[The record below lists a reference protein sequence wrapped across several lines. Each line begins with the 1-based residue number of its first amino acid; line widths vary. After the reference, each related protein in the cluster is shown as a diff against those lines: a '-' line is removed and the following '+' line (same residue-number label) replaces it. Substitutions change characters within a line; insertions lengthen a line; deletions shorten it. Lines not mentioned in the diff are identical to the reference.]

1 MVGEVFLSDEL
12 GEFVAQIEDLT
23 DELAVVV
30 FAATPDCGKG
40 GPYFFAERIAVGVGH
55 DGYVAGGLQGETP
68 TFCALLLRALAGGV
82 ECRFW
87 QARQLFLIGDYFLPC
102 VRAIEAVLGI
112 FLGELGELALDF
124 ASALLLFR
132 REVGSSF
139 TEIGESFFNVAPF
152 SEGEV
157 FVTTLDAVGFE
168 LLPEGFVEWDAGE
181 EFADF
186 RQHGVVCCA

>member
-1 MVGEVFLSDEL
+1 M
-12 GEFVAQIEDLT
+12 A

-30 FAATPDCGKG
+30 LAAAPDCGIG
-40 GPYFFAERIAVGVGH
+40 RPYFLTERIAVGVGH
-55 DGYVAGGLQGETP
+55 DGYVAGGLQGKTP
-68 TFCALLLRALAGGV
+68 TFCALLHRALAAGV
-82 ECRFW
+82 EGRFW

-139 TEIGESFFNVAPF
+139 TEIGESFFNVASF
-152 SEGEV
+152 SGGEV
-157 FVTTLDAVGFE
+157 FVATLDTVGPE
-168 LLPEGFVEWDAGE
+168 RLPEGFVEWDAGE
-181 EFADF
+181 EFANF